1 MISNAETRIFSNP
14 FCSLDLKSWK
24 LTIPNPDTFKIRT
37 FWTDFKWLCFEWSG
51 FSNSP
56 NLLKPDHSKSGRFC
70 PDFRSQLKSNSF
82 ANQPNIQTD
91 FNHLNTGLY
100 YSDPQCLVEIRIPG
114 HIKIRVNL
122 VSCIR
127 MPLPFQYKTVMGIWM
142 PFKYLAIPQLDYF
155 QPFDMS
161 SFQMFLVFVLV
172 NLYLL
177 LLLLVALFNF
187 FIIQKQRDNF
197 FRL

>member
-1 MISNAETRIFSNP
+1 MR
-14 FCSLDLKSWK
+14 
-24 LTIPNPDTFKIRT
+24 
-37 FWTDFKWLCFEWSG
+37 
-51 FSNSP
+51 
-56 NLLKPDHSKSGRFC
+56 KPDHLETDLLLTFENRTSLVFGSPLFIVSCTQMLWMPFKYQTRFLMLSHLNTG
-70 PDFRSQLKSNSF
+70 PVFRSRLLYWTI
-82 ANQPNIQTD
+82 NIQTN

-122 VSCIR
+122 VSCIW

-155 QPFDMS
+155 QPFDLS